1 MKLAAIIF
9 DFDGTLA
16 ELNIDFLAM
25 RQEVEDLARGQGWQG
40 ELPGGYL
47 LEQVREMTPA
57 LGQGFRDQA
66 YQLIMAREVA
76 AAQAGRLFDF
86 THGLLADLRR
96 LGLKTAVISRNCGA
110 AIRRVFPGVEEES
123 DAFLPR
129 EAVTRFKPDPG
140 HVWAAL
146 ERLERLPGQAA
157 MVGDHPVDVATA
169 RAAGCLP
176 VGVASGR
183 ISAPE
188 LRQAGAELVLAD
200 AGGLLKALGLA

>member
-1 MKLAAIIF
+1 MDIQAIIF

-25 RQEVEDLARGQGWQG
+25 RQEVEDLARLKGWQG
-40 ELPGGYL
+40 EMPGGYL
-47 LEQVREMTPA
+47 LEQVREMTQA
-57 LGQGFRDQA
+57 LGQGFKEQA
-66 YQLIMAREVA
+66 YRLIMDREVA
-76 AAQAGRLFDF
+76 AAQEGRLFPF
-86 THGLLADLRR
+86 THDLLADLRS

-110 AIRRVFPGVEEES
+110 AIRRVFPGVEEEC

-129 EAVTRFKPDPG
+129 EAVARFKPDPG

-146 ERLERLPGQAA
+146 ERLERQASRAA

-183 ISAPE
+183 VSAPE
-188 LRQAGAELVLAD
+188 LSQAGAALVLEH